1 MPANTKL
8 WIDLPN
14 ACTPEDGLC
23 TGGRP
28 RPEHLQ
34 QAQARGVKTVINLCP
49 PSEPCDYDEAALVRS
64 LGMDYVNIPVAGP
77 PDLTEANARRLGQ
90 ALGANDGPVLLHC
103 ASGNRVGALIALKAH
118 FVDGLGAEEAIA
130 AGRAAGLKVL
140 EPAVRNI
147 LTGA

>member
-1 MPANTKL
+1 MNTKL
-8 WIDLPN
+8 WIDIPN
-14 ACTPEDGLC
+14 ACTPADGLC

-28 RPEHLQ
+28 RPEHLR
-34 QAQARGVKTVINLCP
+34 QAQARGVKAVVNLCP

-64 LGMDYVNIPVAGP
+64 LGMSYVNIPVAGP
-77 PDLTEANARRLGQ
+77 ADLTEANARALGQ
-90 ALGANDGPVLLHC
+90 ALSAVDGPVLLHC

-118 FVDGLGAEEAIA
+118 FVDGLAAEAAIA
-130 AGRAAGLKVL
+130 AGRGAGLKVL